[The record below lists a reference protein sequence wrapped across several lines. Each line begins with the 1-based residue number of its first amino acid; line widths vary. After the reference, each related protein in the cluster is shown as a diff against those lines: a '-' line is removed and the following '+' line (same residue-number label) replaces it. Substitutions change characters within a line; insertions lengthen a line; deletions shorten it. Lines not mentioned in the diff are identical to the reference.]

1 VAVTT
6 PRETRTDPF
15 ADLSKKVEVGFART
29 GERIGGLDKRVDAL
43 DKRMDGLDKKM
54 DAGFARVDTDIR
66 ELRGEVK
73 WLIYGLVP
81 IGASSVGTFIHSLI
95 SWFA

>member
-1 VAVTT
+1 VIEKA
-6 PRETRTDPF
+6 
-15 ADLSKKVEVGFART
+15 
-29 GERIGGLDKRVDAL
+29 
-43 DKRMDGLDKKM
+43 DKKM
-54 DAGFARVDTDIR
+54 EAGFARIDADIR
-66 ELRGEVK
+66 ELRGEIK